1 MLKKIHLS
9 NLLEVLEQ
17 DWFVGYLKV
26 FSTFFLLCILF
37 CLIFSALDATMVKI
51 AKINTQTQNEYYAGT
66 YDGVTITMLFS
77 HDSNNFQKCTT
88 NSLWNPDDDLL
99 QAVG

>member
-1 MLKKIHLS
+1 
-9 NLLEVLEQ
+9 
-17 DWFVGYLKV
+17 
-26 FSTFFLLCILF
+26 
-37 CLIFSALDATMVKI
+37 MVKI
-51 AKINTQTQNEYYAGT
+51 AKINTQTKNEYYAGT